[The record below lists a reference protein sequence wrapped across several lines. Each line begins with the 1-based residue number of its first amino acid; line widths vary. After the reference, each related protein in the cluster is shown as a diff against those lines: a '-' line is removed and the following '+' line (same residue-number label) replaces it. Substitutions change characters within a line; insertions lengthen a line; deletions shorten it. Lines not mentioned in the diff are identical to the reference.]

1 MADERTTRDRLV
13 ETAAYLFHRRGFHG
27 VGLSEILK
35 LAKAPKGV
43 LYHHFP
49 GGKPEL
55 AEAAIAFAADVFAAQ
70 IEAAGAACQCRGQ
83 FIEALGGLT
92 VDDLEATQFK
102 AGCPLATIALETAP
116 DDQRLSQACRQGFDL
131 WIGVIAG
138 HLGRLGSAAP
148 EREAELVL
156 ASLEGA
162 MAIARTRKD
171 ARIVLD
177 AAKALARVG
186 LVEG

>member
-1 MADERTTRDRLV
+1 MAEEKTTRDRLV

-35 LAKAPKGV
+35 LARAPKGV

-55 AEAAIAFAADVFAAQ
+55 AEAAIDYAAHVFAAQ
-70 IEAAGAACQCRGQ
+70 IEEVGAKCRSRGR

-92 VDDLEATQFK
+92 IDDLEATKFK

-116 DDQRLSQACRQGFDL
+116 DDARLSDACQRGFDL
-131 WIGVIAG
+131 WIGVIAR
-138 HLGRLGSAAP
+138 HLGRLGSANP
-148 EREAELVL
+148 EPEAELIL
-156 ASLEGA
+156 SSLEGA

-171 ARIVLD
+171 SRIVSKT
-177 AAKALARVG
+177 AKSMARFS
-186 LVEG
+186 LLN